1 MPGVML
7 MRFLIGLVFGALA
20 TVGAAYFH
28 DAALRTPDQPVIV
41 NWTALDSTLRIV
53 RDDVASG
60 WDRLSRGVK
69 G

>member
-1 MPGVML
+1 

-20 TVGAAYFH
+20 TVGAAYIH
-28 DAALRTPDQPVIV
+28 DTALRKPDQPAIV
-41 NWTALDSTLRIV
+41 NWTALDSTLKLV
-53 RDDVASG
+53 RDDVSSG